1 MEGTNNE
8 RPTVRA
14 SALYFV
20 PERATEKVG
29 SAVQGK
35 ADVKESPEELVNL
48 SGLEIDVR
56 DFELNILSQDK
67 QEQIKDNMKKRMT
80 DYFLGLNVKEKLSK
94 PVNKEAVVQ
103 SNKNLYTPNE
113 AIRPNSD
120 SIEK

>member
-35 ADVKESPEELVNL
+35 ADVKESPEELANL
-48 SGLEIDVR
+48 SGLEITLSNVNPITIPKDVR
-56 DFELNILSQDK
+56 EKIEELAGRRL
-67 QEQIKDNMKKRMT
+67 
-80 DYFLGLNVKEKLSK
+80 
-94 PVNKEAVVQ
+94 
-103 SNKNLYTPNE
+103 TPS
-113 AIRPNSD
+113 AIARKAERRKSGEVER
-120 SIEK
+120 S

>member
-8 RPTVRA
+8 GPTVRA

>member
-20 PERATEKVG
+20 PERVTEKVG

-48 SGLEIDVR
+48 SGLEITLSDVNPITIPKDVR
-56 DFELNILSQDK
+56 EKIEELTERRLTTSAIARRN
-67 QEQIKDNMKKRMT
+67 ERIKK
-80 DYFLGLNVKEKLSK
+80 GG
-94 PVNKEAVVQ
+94 EA
-103 SNKNLYTPNE
+103 E
-113 AIRPNSD
+113 RA
-120 SIEK
+120 

>member
-35 ADVKESPEELVNL
+35 ADVKESPEDLVNL
-48 SGLEIDVR
+48 SGLEITLSDVNPITIPKDVR
-56 DFELNILSQDK
+56 EKI
-67 QEQIKDNMKKRMT
+67 
-80 DYFLGLNVKEKLSK
+80 EKLSERRLTASAIARK
-94 PVNKEAVVQ
+94 AERSKKGGEA
-103 SNKNLYTPNE
+103 E
-113 AIRPNSD
+113 RA
-120 SIEK
+120 

>member
-20 PERATEKVG
+20 PERTTEKVG

-48 SGLEIDVR
+48 SGLEITVSDVNPITIPKDVR
-56 DFELNILSQDK
+56 EKI
-67 QEQIKDNMKKRMT
+67 
-80 DYFLGLNVKEKLSK
+80 EKLSERRLTASAIARK
-94 PVNKEAVVQ
+94 
-103 SNKNLYTPNE
+103 
-113 AIRPNSD
+113 AIRSKKGGEVER
-120 SIEK
+120 S

>member
-35 ADVKESPEELVNL
+35 ADVKESPEDLVNL
-48 SGLEIDVR
+48 SGLEITVSDVNPITIPKDVR
-56 DFELNILSQDK
+56 EKIEELAERRL
-67 QEQIKDNMKKRMT
+67 
-80 DYFLGLNVKEKLSK
+80 
-94 PVNKEAVVQ
+94 
-103 SNKNLYTPNE
+103 TPG
-113 AIRPNSD
+113 AIARKAERRKSGEVER
-120 SIEK
+120 S

>member
-20 PERATEKVG
+20 PERTTEKVG

-48 SGLEIDVR
+48 SGLEITVSDVNPITIPKDVR
-56 DFELNILSQDK
+56 EKIEELST
-67 QEQIKDNMKKRMT
+67 KRLT
-80 DYFLGLNVKEKLSK
+80 ASAIARKAERSK
-94 PVNKEAVVQ
+94 TREVER
-103 SNKNLYTPNE
+103 S
-113 AIRPNSD
+113 
-120 SIEK
+120 

>member
-35 ADVKESPEELVNL
+35 VDVKESPEEMTELN
-48 SGLEIDVR
+48 GLEITVNDVNPLTIPKDVR
-56 DFELNILSQDK
+56 EKI
-67 QEQIKDNMKKRMT
+67 
-80 DYFLGLNVKEKLSK
+80 EKLSERRLTASAIARK
-94 PVNKEAVVQ
+94 
-103 SNKNLYTPNE
+103 
-113 AIRPNSD
+113 AIRSKK
-120 SIEK
+120 SGEVERS

>member
-35 ADVKESPEELVNL
+35 ADVKESPEDLVNL
-48 SGLEIDVR
+48 SGLEITLSDVNPITIPKDVR
-56 DFELNILSQDK
+56 EKIEELSA
-67 QEQIKDNMKKRMT
+67 KRLT
-80 DYFLGLNVKEKLSK
+80 ASAIARKAERSK
-94 PVNKEAVVQ
+94 TGEVER
-103 SNKNLYTPNE
+103 S
-113 AIRPNSD
+113 
-120 SIEK
+120 

>member
-8 RPTVRA
+8 RPIVRA

-20 PERATEKVG
+20 PERTTEKVG

-35 ADVKESPEELVNL
+35 ADVKESPEEIVNL
-48 SGLEIDVR
+48 GGLEIDVR

-67 QEQIKDNMKKRMT
+67 QEQIKDNMKKRIT

>member
-35 ADVKESPEELVNL
+35 ADVKESPEELAKTL
-48 SGLEIDVR
+48 TE
-56 DFELNILSQDK
+56 FW
-67 QEQIKDNMKKRMT
+67 KD
-80 DYFLGLNVKEKLSK
+80 
-94 PVNKEAVVQ
+94 
-103 SNKNLYTPNE
+103 
-113 AIRPNSD
+113 
-120 SIEK
+120 